1 MVHLLDERIAFMN
14 RRLKNYFFVLLFPS
28 FLCSC
33 GNTNEYVSLDQYEIK
48 ESQTLEEQRV
58 GRASDVWNLN
68 ILVPSSIAPSWS
80 FKTTPVILFKD
91 DCLFTKEETLSFMH
105 KETDVDSFE
114 KEKERVEDTDF
125 YTYSEKCETP
135 STWNV
140 KYDTSSLNGKYAL
153 YYVTNLQEYT
163 VTLKMGESLLKC
175 IRLMILCLL
184 NFFLPKVR
192 DESFA

>member
-68 ILVPSSIAPSWS
+68 VLVPPSIAPSWS

-91 DCLFTKEETLSFMH
+91 DCLFTKEETLSFIH
-105 KETDVDSFE
+105 KEINVDSFE
-114 KEKERVEDTDF
+114 KEKKRVEDTDF

-140 KYDTSSLNGKYAL
+140 KYDTSSLSGKYAL
-153 YYVTNLQEYT
+153 YYVTDLQEYT
-163 VTLKMGESLLKC
+163 VT
-175 IRLMILCLL
+175 
-184 NFFLPKVR
+184 PKDGR
-192 DESFA
+192 ESFKMYKTNDTLSLELLPAESTR